1 MDIVRGLKACY
12 GLSTFY
18 AMFLSFFGYLGLW
31 KFRRV
36 DLDVFGKHNVLEHNA
51 SLVRHDTPEG
61 QTYAPIEIDQSLVN
75 ALVSDVKPS
84 SAEIQESLDSTAKLL
99 MDYEDVARARI
110 RREAECKPVNDLQ
123 ARIALGEMATV
134 LGVWEDKTKDKVG
147 ISVDYLKQWIGEERL
162 PDGWKPNHTQG
173 LLDVISRISQI
184 KKAMD
189 RMRKEQ

>member
-18 AMFLSFFGYLGLW
+18 AMFLSFFCYLGMW
-31 KFRRV
+31 EFGRV
-36 DLDVFGKHNVLEHNA
+36 DLDVFGKHNMLEHNA
-51 SLVRHDTPEG
+51 SLVHHDTPEG
-61 QTYAPIEIDQSLVN
+61 QTYAPIEIDRSLVD

-84 SAEIQESLDSTAKLL
+84 LAEIQGGPDPTAKFL
-99 MDYEDVARARI
+99 MDYEDVARARV
-110 RREAECKPVNDLQ
+110 RREAECKPINDLQ
-123 ARIALGEMATV
+123 ARIALGEIATV
-134 LGVWEDKTKDKVG
+134 LCVWEDKTKDKVG
-147 ISVDYLKQWIGEERL
+147 IPVDYLKQWIGEERL